1 MVFKR
6 RDQLPF
12 LQRLRE
18 SVLPRTGWLR
28 AVKYIGLR
36 IKRLPD
42 TPHRIALGLSIG
54 VMVSFTPFFGLHM
67 LLGIIVARLFRANGL
82 AGFLGTFFGN
92 PLTFPFIVG
101 MSFGLG
107 RWIIGAKGEAL
118 TTAKVHESFYQAFYG
133 LKATVKSWFG
143 YGHSEIERMAGFW
156 HEIFWP
162 YLLGGI
168 LAGPLFGLLTYFLAR
183 PMIQAYQNH
192 RRKKLMAKI
201 RKQAASDRAEG

>member
-12 LQRLRE
+12 TQRLRE
-18 SVLPRTGWLR
+18 FVLPRTGWLR
-28 AVKYIGLR
+28 AVKYVGLR

-42 TPHRIALGLSIG
+42 SPHRIALGLSIG
-54 VMVSFTPFFGLHM
+54 VVVSFTPFFGLHM
-67 LLGIIVARLFRANGL
+67 IFGVVLARLVRANGL

-101 MSFGLG
+101 LSFGVG
-107 RWIIGAKGEAL
+107 RWLTGAEGEPL
-118 TTAKVHESFYQAFYG
+118 TAANVHESFYQALQG
-133 LKATVKSWFG
+133 LKSTAKSWFG
-143 YGHSEIERMAGFW
+143 FGSSEIERMAGFW
-156 HEIFWP
+156 NEIFWP

-168 LAGPLFGLLTYFLAR
+168 LMGPLFGLATYVLAR
-183 PMIQAYQNH
+183 PMIKVYQGH

-201 RKQAASDRAEG
+201 RKQAATDRAEG